1 MKKLNTADFDKLCK
15 LAHIR
20 LNQEKSEQLMNDCNQ
35 LLEHIE
41 RLNIVNTD
49 NIDADFRLPDHGP
62 LPLNED
68 LIEHCFSVEEALSN
82 APSSQENYFWVPD
95 VIDSKKQGDAS

>member
-1 MKKLNTADFDKLCK
+1 MKKLSATDFDKLCK

-20 LNQEKSEQLMNDCNQ
+20 LNQEKSEQLMSDCNQ

-41 RLNIVNTD
+41 KLNAVNTD
-49 NIDADFRLPDHGP
+49 SIEADFQLPNHGP
-62 LPLNED
+62 LPLNDDQVEAY
-68 LIEHCFSVEEALSN
+68 FSPGQALSN
-82 APSSQENYFWVPD
+82 APASQDNYFWVPD